1 MTLKND
7 NRVGLLLVD
16 FEIYYK
22 TTLINIMC
30 YRHRLTGKKMSVEQI
45 ESMAHIIKM
54 YELNPLSELK
64 TFALYKISL
73 RK

>member
-7 NRVGLLLVD
+7 NRVRLLLVD

-22 TTLINIMC
+22 TTLIKIMC

-45 ESMAHIIKM
+45 ESMA
-54 YELNPLSELK
+54 L
-64 TFALYKISL
+64 
-73 RK
+73 

>member
-7 NRVGLLLVD
+7 NRVRLLLVD

-45 ESMAHIIKM
+45 ESMA
-54 YELNPLSELK
+54 L
-64 TFALYKISL
+64 
-73 RK
+73 